1 MAAYIQTINRDQTL
15 HGVTPVLLTGSHA
28 AYATRGYLDA
38 TKNGRRLLSAF
49 FVLHMQQFGYDKSGN
64 GKRSEVV
71 RSLSAGPAVRPEGGR
86 GEANYKE

>member
-28 AYATRGYLDA
+28 AYTTRGYLDA

-49 FVLHMQQFGYDKSGN
+49 FALRMQQFCQDESGN
-64 GKRSEVV
+64 GKRPGAV
-71 RSLSAGPAVRPEGGR
+71 RSLSAGPAVRPEGER
-86 GEANYKE
+86 GEADYKE